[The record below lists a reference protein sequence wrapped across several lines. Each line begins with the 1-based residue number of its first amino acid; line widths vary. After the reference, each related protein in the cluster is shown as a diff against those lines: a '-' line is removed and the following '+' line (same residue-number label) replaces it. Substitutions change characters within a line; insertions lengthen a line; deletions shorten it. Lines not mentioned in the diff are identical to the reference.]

1 MNEKADGQGQ
11 DERVRS
17 PFDIKGK
24 KTFGGLTK
32 GQAFTKKTDKELGS
46 AIQQAAQEAPGAAEV
61 QRLPRDARDSVKEY
75 FEKLGG
81 TKGEK

>member
-1 MNEKADGQGQ
+1 V

-17 PFDIKGK
+17 PFDVKGK
-24 KTFGGLTK
+24 KSFGGLTK

-46 AIQQAAQEAPGAAEV
+46 AIEQAAQEAPTAAEV
-61 QRLPRDARDSVKEY
+61 QRLPRDARESVKEY

-81 TKGEK
+81 TKGGK

>member
-1 MNEKADGQGQ
+1 M
-11 DERVRS
+11 RS